1 MLSVVTIWR
10 SDIRKRQEAVPMKK
24 WIVLM
29 IGIWGSMLLC
39 GCGSKSTDVDE
50 TTVIVN
56 KNGKVTDAIV
66 ESFDADYYDAAELQS
81 MIDEELVE
89 YGKLSGSKNN
99 AVLSEF
105 TVSKGMARVLIEFAT
120 PADYASFNG
129 VSFFYGTVGEAY
141 EAGYDLDVRLKSST
155 GQDTIG
161 KEELMEMGKNHIVII
176 NEPVRIQTYG
186 KILFSTANVDM
197 IDEKTARISSE
208 SEGLAYMIL
217 K

>member
-1 MLSVVTIWR
+1 
-10 SDIRKRQEAVPMKK
+10 MKK

-29 IGIWGSMLLC
+29 IGIWGSLLLC
-39 GCGSKSTDVDE
+39 GCGVKSTDVNE

-66 ESFDADYYDAAELQS
+66 EGFDAEYYDASELQS
-81 MIDEELVE
+81 MIDEELAE

-105 TVSKGMARVLIEFAT
+105 TVSKGTARVLIEFAT

-129 VSFFYGTVGEAY
+129 VSFFYGTISDAY
-141 EAGYDLDVRLKSST
+141 DAGYDLDVTLKSST
-155 GQDTIG
+155 GKDTIG
-161 KEELMEMGKNHIVII
+161 KTELMEMGKNHMIIVS
-176 NEPVRIQTYG
+176 EPIRIQAYG
-186 KILFSTANVDM
+186 KILYSTANVDM